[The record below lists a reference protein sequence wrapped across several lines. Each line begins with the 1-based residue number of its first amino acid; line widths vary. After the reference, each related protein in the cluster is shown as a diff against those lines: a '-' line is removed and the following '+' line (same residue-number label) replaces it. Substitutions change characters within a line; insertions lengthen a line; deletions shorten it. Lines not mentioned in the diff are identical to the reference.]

1 MLSDLRKSFNRR
13 HLTDSA
19 FGFLFDEDTSGEVV
33 VLSVGATSFDYAQA
47 DLLEVTAIVIQ
58 GNRLLT
64 SARFH
69 QKVGAQDGSVDANPG
84 AVALALLRFI
94 GSRPLVG
101 YYLDFA
107 VNLLDRIV
115 RPLIGVQIPNSRVEV
130 SSLYYDQ
137 RRVPAGKTPA
147 DLRFDSIL
155 RDLDLPER
163 GASGS
168 FDDAVS
174 AGLIYLT
181 LRPPS

>member
-13 HLTDSA
+13 HLTDPS
-19 FGFLFDEDTSGEVV
+19 FGFLFDEDASGEVV
-33 VLSVGATSFDYAQA
+33 VLAVGATSFEPAQA
-47 DLLEVTAIVIQ
+47 ELLELTAIVIQ

-64 SARFH
+64 SKKLH
-69 QKVGAQDGSVDANPG
+69 LKVGEETGSAEE
-84 AVALALLRFI
+84 VALALLRFA

-101 YYLDFA
+101 YYLNFA

-115 RPLIGVQIPNSRVEV
+115 RPMIGIQLPNDRIEV

-137 RRVPAGKTPA
+137 RRVPSSRIPA

-168 FDDAVS
+168 LDDAVS
-174 AGLIYLT
+174 SGLIYLT
-181 LRPPS
+181 LRPCA

>member
-1 MLSDLRKSFNRR
+1 MLSDLGKSFNRR
-13 HLTDSA
+13 HLTDPS
-19 FGFLFDEDTSGEVV
+19 FGFLFDEDASGEVV
-33 VLSVGATSFDYAQA
+33 VLAVGATSFEPAQA
-47 DLLEVTAIVIQ
+47 ELLEITAIVIQ
-58 GNRLLT
+58 GSRLLT
-64 SARFH
+64 SSKLH
-69 QKVGAQDGSVDANPG
+69 LKVGEQ
-84 AVALALLRFI
+84 AVSAKEAALALLRFA

-107 VNLLDRIV
+107 VSLLDRIV
-115 RPLIGVQIPNSRVEV
+115 RPVIGVQIPNDRIEV

-137 RRVPAGKTPA
+137 RRVPAGRNPA

-181 LRPPS
+181 LKASG